1 LGTIQRAKINRA
13 DQALWDGGTKTT
25 TRTDATGG
33 TVTELTVG
41 EEVDILQVYGSGTN
55 RTLATL
61 ANAVQRVGSSVV
73 CFLIGTG
80 TWTITDNVTVPSTI
94 SCRIAAG
101 CTLTV
106 TSGKVLTF
114 NGPVYVENPTWWS
127 GDDGAVLTN
136 LGAKGFPDY

>member
-80 TWTITDNVTVPSTI
+80 TWTITDNVTVP
-94 SCRIAAG
+94 
-101 CTLTV
+101 
-106 TSGKVLTF
+106 
-114 NGPVYVENPTWWS
+114 
-127 GDDGAVLTN
+127 
-136 LGAKGFPDY
+136 